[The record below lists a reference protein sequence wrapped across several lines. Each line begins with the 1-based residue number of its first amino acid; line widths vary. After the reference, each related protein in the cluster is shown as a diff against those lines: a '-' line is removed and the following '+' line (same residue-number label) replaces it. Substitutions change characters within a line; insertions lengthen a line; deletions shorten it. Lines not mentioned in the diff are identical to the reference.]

1 MKNSV
6 GKDKVGDKTAV
17 TLVDFFA
24 GAGGFSEG
32 FLQAETDQYYFDFLL
47 ASDINENCELTHR
60 VRYNHQLGLDTAF
73 LCKDITDKD
82 FLDVLLEKIG
92 GKTVDVICG
101 GPPCQSFSLAGKR
114 KKFDKKDDLFSHYLD
129 VIRELRPKYFIM
141 ENVTGILTKEDGKI
155 RDMILQEMHSI
166 LDMEK
171 FPEFLVYFSGLK
183 EEINDPFIFDSFRL
197 RFQFEGKRGRQLWR
211 AKEAYLN
218 FLENKFKSF
227 TSSKLDFKSSKSDV
241 DVVTIR
247 HGFNLLKR
255 EEALLDIRRQVI
267 LAKSNCD
274 LDKDY
279 FVEGFDHF
287 IEGMSID
294 SIVDKMLVSLAR
306 LEKFDETGEYSR
318 GLSTALKLYDYS
330 FDECVVNLKSLL
342 KDEQKIGGLE
352 NILPQIRLYNI
363 TGPLVVVASDYGVP
377 QNRER
382 VLFIGSRNDQQQV
395 TSIPATVASGDKVTV
410 FEALYDL
417 NFINNGE
424 HCYEYKEVDIRE
436 KYHLAGEQVREVLKR
451 RGLDGKVDAE
461 NGRSYAEW
469 SRLGRLGGRY
479 KNIKRPYYVGNINNM
494 GRGREAELHNH
505 QMSKQSEKVIKRL
518 GIILERGGYFAA
530 KAELEREKLDS
541 NKRNY
546 NVLVRNSQSPTIT
559 TLPDDYIHFDEPRAL
574 TVREMARLQSFD
586 DSFVF
591 QGKRTTGGDCRKSE
605 VPQYTLVGNA
615 VPPLMARAIALE
627 ILKNIQ

>member
-6 GKDKVGDKTAV
+6 GKDNVGDKTAV

-32 FLQAETDQYYFDFLL
+32 FLQAETDRYYYDFLL

-129 VIRELRPKYFIM
+129 IIRELRPKYFIM

-166 LDMEK
+166 LDMQK
-171 FPEFLVYFSGLK
+171 FPEFLVYLSGLK
-183 EEINDPFIFDSFRL
+183 DRINDPFVFDSFKL
-197 RFQFEGKRGRQLWR
+197 RFQFEGKRGKLLWK

-218 FLENKFKSF
+218 FLENKFKAF
-227 TSSKLDFKSSKSDV
+227 TSSKLDYKFSKGNI
-241 DVVTIR
+241 DVVTVR

-267 LAKSNCD
+267 LTKANCD
-274 LDKDY
+274 LDKDC

-287 IEGMSID
+287 IGEMSIG
-294 SIVDKMLVSLAR
+294 SITGKMLASLGR
-306 LEKFDETGEYSR
+306 LGEFDEKGEYLQ
-318 GLSTALKLYDYS
+318 GLSMALRLYDYS
-330 FDECVVNLKSLL
+330 FDECVVNLKNLL
-342 KDEQKIGGLE
+342 EDGQEIESLE
-352 NILPQIRLYNI
+352 NILPRIRLYHI

-395 TSIPATVASGDKVTV
+395 TSIPATVPAADKVTV

-424 HCYEYKEVDIRE
+424 HYYEYKEVDIRE
-436 KYHLAGEQVREVLKR
+436 KYHLAGEQVKEILKR
-451 RGLDGKVDAE
+451 RGLDGKVDTE

-469 SRLGRLGGRY
+469 SRLGRLGTRY
-479 KNIKRPYYVGNINNM
+479 QNIKRPYYVGNINNI
-494 GRGREAELHNH
+494 GKGKEAELHNH

-518 GIILERGGYFAA
+518 GIILEKRGYFAA
-530 KAELEREKLDS
+530 KAELEQKKLDS
-541 NKRNY
+541 DKRNY
-546 NVLVRNSQSPTIT
+546 NVLVRDSQSPTIT
-559 TLPDDYIHFDEPRAL
+559 TLPDDYIHFDAPRAL

-627 ILKNIQ
+627 ILKNIR

>member
-1 MKNSV
+1 MENSV
-6 GKDKVGDKTAV
+6 DKDNAGEKTAI

-32 FLQAETDQYYFDFLL
+32 FLQAETDQYYYDFLL

-129 VIRELRPKYFIM
+129 VIRELRPKYFVM
-141 ENVTGILTKEDGKI
+141 ENVTGILTKEGGKI
-155 RDMILQEMHSI
+155 RDIILQEMHSI

-183 EEINDPFIFDSFRL
+183 DGIKNPFIFDSFRL
-197 RFQFEGKRGRQLWR
+197 RFQFEGKRGGQLWK
-211 AKEAYLN
+211 AKETYLN
-218 FLENKFKSF
+218 FLENKFKAF
-227 TSSKLDFKSSKSDV
+227 TSSKLDFKSSKSDI

-247 HGFNLLKR
+247 HGFNLLKG

-267 LAKSNCD
+267 LAKANCD

-279 FVEGFDHF
+279 FVEGFDDF
-287 IEGMSID
+287 IEGMSIGA
-294 SIVDKMLVSLAR
+294 IIDKMLVSWNN
-306 LEKFDETGEYSR
+306 LEKYDDTGEYSR

-342 KDEQKIGGLE
+342 KDKQKVEGLE
-352 NILPQIRLYNI
+352 NILPKIRLYNI

-382 VLFIGSRNDQQQV
+382 VLFIGSRNDQHPIA
-395 TSIPATVASGDKVTV
+395 SIPATIPAADKVTV

-417 NFINNGE
+417 NFIKNGE
-424 HCYEYKEVDIRE
+424 HCYKYKEVNVRE
-436 KYHLAGEQVREVLKR
+436 KYHLEGEQVRDVLKP

-469 SRLGRLGGRY
+469 SRLGRLGTRY
-479 KNIKRPYYVGNINNM
+479 QNIKRPYYVGNLDGI
-494 GRGREAELHNH
+494 GKGKEAELHNH

-518 GIILERGGYFAA
+518 GIILEKGGYFAA
-530 KAELEREKLDS
+530 KAELEREQLDS

-546 NVLVRNSQSPTIT
+546 NVLSRDSQSPTIT

-591 QGKRTTGGDCRKSE
+591 QGKRTTGGDGRKNE

-627 ILKNIQ
+627 ILKNIK